1 MDISALRETHDR
13 LLSNLGKVYKRKS
26 VSISKGKIVTGI
38 VGSRGVG
45 KTTFL
50 LDHIR
55 NNYGVGN
62 KKALYVS
69 ADNIYFSENSLVGL
83 TRQFVNIDGGELLCI
98 DEIHRYE
105 NWAQELKN
113 IFDSYPDLQ
122 IIFSG
127 SSIINIIEQKYD
139 LSRRVILKYFP
150 GLSFREWL
158 GFTQSIELA
167 KLTLDEITT
176 VNAIPAQITEIK
188 GLIGLFQQYMKTGY
202 YPLRASVE
210 TDEEFYSALMAAV
223 EKIIFNDI
231 ATYFSLKTHT
241 LGVFKKILYFV
252 TSTPPGKINPSAL
265 ASSLG
270 KHHQDVA
277 NYLDMMRS
285 SSLLRYLLI
294 DKQGHVLIRNA
305 EKIFL
310 DNTNIAYAIS
320 DNTGKDVN
328 IGTIRENFVINQLQN
343 AGYKTFYSKQGD
355 VNVDDYT
362 FEIGGANKDASQL
375 QGVDNS
381 FVLRDDVVY
390 KQGRF
395 IPLYAMGFMYQLNTE
410 RMNNR

>member
-1 MDISALRETHDR
+1 METLREIHNR
-13 LLSNLGKVYKRKS
+13 LLSNLGNIYKRES
-26 VSISKGKIVTGI
+26 VSITKSKVVTGI

-50 LDHIR
+50 LNHIR
-55 NNYGVGN
+55 ENYGVGN

-69 ADNIYFSENSLVGL
+69 ADNIYFSENSLVEL
-83 TRQFVNIDGGELLCI
+83 ARQFVNIDGGELLCI

-122 IIFSG
+122 IVFSG
-127 SSIINIIEQKYD
+127 SSSINIITQKYD

-150 GLSFREWL
+150 GFSFREWL
-158 GFTQSIELA
+158 EFTQNITLP
-167 KLTLDEITT
+167 KLTLEEITILD
-176 VNAIPAQITEIK
+176 AIPSKITDIK
-188 GLIGLFQQYMKTGY
+188 GLIGLFQQYLKTGY
-202 YPLRASVE
+202 YPLRASIE
-210 TDEEFYSALMAAV
+210 TDGEFYSALMAAV
-223 EKIIFNDI
+223 EKVVFNDI
-231 ATYFSLKTHT
+231 ATYYSLKTHT

-252 TSTPPGKINPSAL
+252 TGTPPGKINPSAL
-265 ASSLG
+265 ANGLG

-277 NYLDMMRS
+277 NYLNMMQS

-294 DKQGHVLIRNA
+294 DKQGHALIRNA

-310 DNTNIAYAIS
+310 DNTNIAYAIA
-320 DNTGKDVN
+320 DNTGKGVDL
-328 IGTIRENFVINQLQN
+328 GTVRENFVINQLQN

-355 VNVDDYT
+355 VNVEDYT

-375 QGVDNS
+375 EGVENS
-381 FVLRDDVVY
+381 FVLKDDVVY

-395 IPLYAMGFMYQLNTE
+395 IPLYAMGFLY
-410 RMNNR
+410 